1 MDVCICVENIL
12 IDDFIFLPHNFCNL
26 EPPCSDVQ
34 PSFVLMD
41 IQGPKITMYVYR
53 IIDDELK
60 VQRIEHTK

>member
-1 MDVCICVENIL
+1 MYHYTTVTHHSE
-12 IDDFIFLPHNFCNL
+12 
-26 EPPCSDVQ
+26 VQ

-41 IQGPKITMYVYR
+41 VQGPKITMYVYR